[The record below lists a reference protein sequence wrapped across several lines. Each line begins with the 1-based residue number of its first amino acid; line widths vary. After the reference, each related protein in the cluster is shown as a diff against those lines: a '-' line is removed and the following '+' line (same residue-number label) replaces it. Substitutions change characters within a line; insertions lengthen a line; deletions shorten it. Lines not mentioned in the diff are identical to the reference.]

1 MEELGLVKDFAV
13 IMVVAGVVTFIFRRL
28 HQPSVLG
35 YLIAG
40 VIVGPYTLP
49 DPLVT
54 DVETI
59 KLLADL
65 GLVLLLFGLGLE
77 FSWSKIRQVGLSVL
91 LIGGLEICTM
101 ISLGYGLGLLM
112 GWSGTDALYLGAAM
126 HISSSAIIIKVLR
139 DMGRLDFLSS
149 RIVVGILV
157 VEDFA
162 AVAII
167 ALLSGMAST
176 GTANMG
182 DIGLLVL
189 KLVVF
194 IFASLV
200 LGTLIVPR
208 IVSFAHQFHSKE
220 VLLITSLALCFAM
233 ALLSGYLELS
243 VAAGAFLIGALI
255 GDTKHAEE
263 VDEVVTPIRDM
274 FAALFFVTIGMLINM
289 AEFGDFIVPS
299 IIVVVVFML
308 GKFISNTMATLISG
322 HDSKTSLQVGTT
334 MPQMGEFSLAIVKSG
349 VEHGVVRSTLSPV
362 VALATAITS
371 LIAPYVTRYND
382 HIANFLDRRAPTM
395 LKIYVSRLADWL
407 QILRTI
413 FVRDSVTALRIRH
426 FFKIIIINLLIIIV
440 IIGVGT
446 FLLYHIE
453 NLPILED
460 VRDDYIGLGIGFII
474 LILCIP
480 SSVVIWRSLRGLAD
494 EAVIYVLGLLP
505 SNWGWRYEALRIVFR
520 DSIIIAMTLFM
531 AIWFV
536 PFISVLLDLGSYA
549 LLIPVI
555 LLALV
560 LYIVLNSGRHIHHQL
575 EQNFSQILLGE
586 HYTSTAEK
594 AKLLGISESK
604 LADLMNKM
612 KLKVIKKGS
621 RNKINDD
628 KGENK
633 EE

>member
-1 MEELGLVKDFAV
+1 M
-13 IMVVAGVVTFIFRRL
+13 GV
-28 HQPSVLG
+28 
-35 YLIAG
+35 
-40 VIVGPYTLP
+40 
-49 DPLVT
+49 
-54 DVETI
+54 
-59 KLLADL
+59 
-65 GLVLLLFGLGLE
+65 
-77 FSWSKIRQVGLSVL
+77 
-91 LIGGLEICTM
+91 
-101 ISLGYGLGLLM
+101 
-112 GWSGTDALYLGAAM
+112 
-126 HISSSAIIIKVLR
+126 
-139 DMGRLDFLSS
+139 
-149 RIVVGILV
+149 
-157 VEDFA
+157 
-162 AVAII
+162 
-167 ALLSGMAST
+167 
-176 GTANMG
+176 
-182 DIGLLVL
+182 IGLLVVR
-189 KLVVF
+189 LVVF

-220 VLLITSLALCFAM
+220 VLLITSMALCFAM

-255 GDTKHAEE
+255 GDTKHSEE
-263 VDEVVTPIRDM
+263 INEVVTPIRDM
-274 FAALFFVTIGMLINM
+274 FAALFFVAIGMLINM
-289 AEFGDFIVPS
+289 SEFGDFIVPS
-299 IIVVVVFML
+299 IVIVVVFML
-308 GKFISNTMATLISG
+308 GKFISNTVATLVSG
-322 HDSKTSLQVGTT
+322 HDSRTSLQVGTT

-382 HIANFLDRRAPTM
+382 HLADFLDRRAPTM

-440 IIGVGT
+440 ILGVGT

-453 NLPILED
+453 NLPFLED

-474 LILCIP
+474 LMLCIP
-480 SSVVIWRSLRGLAD
+480 SSIVIWRSLRGLAD

-505 SNWGWRYEALRIVFR
+505 SAWGWRHEALRIVFR
-520 DSIIIAMTLFM
+520 DSIIITITLFM

-536 PFISVLLDLGSYA
+536 PFISVLLDLGSFA
-549 LLIPVI
+549 LLVPVI

-560 LYIVLNSGRHIHHQL
+560 LYIILNSGRHIHHQL

-586 HYTSTAEK
+586 RYTSASEK

-621 RNKINDD
+621 RKKINDD